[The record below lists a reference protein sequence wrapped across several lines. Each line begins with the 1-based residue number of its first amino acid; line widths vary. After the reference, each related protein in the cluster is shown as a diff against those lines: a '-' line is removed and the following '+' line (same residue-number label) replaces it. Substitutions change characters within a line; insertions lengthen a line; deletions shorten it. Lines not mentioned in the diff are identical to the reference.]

1 MSGTGNVIEAQGLNK
16 EKLKENLFLGVE
28 PRREVD
34 YFVKP
39 FLDLQVYAYFKG
51 EGCIGKIRS
60 TSDDKLMKEIW
71 SIAYENTRQ
80 SIIATKLYTAV
91 KEAYEMGC
99 IDDPEIPDIIYGPNK
114 DMDVYVVTNF
124 ETVRGAAAILITEAM
139 EILWEKIGNFYII
152 PSSVHELIVST
163 DVPPEDLR
171 YMVREVNDSEH
182 VDEDELLSYNIYRY
196 DHTKKE
202 VVMC

>member
-1 MSGTGNVIEAQGLNK
+1 MESPHSPFSATALTGNGKQRSSFVRQFITTAQN
-16 EKLKENLFLGVE
+16 F
-28 PRREVD
+28 PSRMSS
-34 YFVKP
+34 
-39 FLDLQVYAYFKG
+39 YFKG